1 MDLKIN
7 DQLYIVTG
15 ASSGFGKEIAI
26 ALAKEKAKVIAV
38 ARRAEILDEMA
49 HEYPTIEPF
58 PGDIMD
64 SSTISALKDYIGE
77 RILKGILVNA
87 AGPPTGS
94 FLETKMDDWDNAY
107 QSILRW
113 KIELTKT
120 FLPKLQE
127 QKYGRLVYIESM
139 STKQPVPNLVLS
151 TSLRLAVTGFVKTL
165 ADEVGTM
172 GITANI
178 MAPGYHLTPAVDRVI
193 QKQSEVKGIT
203 FDEAKKMIEDDIP
216 VGRAGDPRSFA
227 ALAVWLL
234 SPWSEYITGQT
245 ISVDGGVIRGI
256 MG

>member
-1 MDLKIN
+1 MDLQIN
-7 DQLYIVTG
+7 GQLFIVTG
-15 ASSGFGKEIAI
+15 ASSGFGKEIAL
-26 ALAKEKAKVIAV
+26 ALAKEEAKVIAR
-38 ARRAEILDEMA
+38 ARRSEILDEMA
-49 HEYPTIEPF
+49 REYPTIDPF

-64 SSTISALKDYIGE
+64 SSTIIELKDYVGE

-94 FLETKMDDWDNAY
+94 FLETKMDDWDKAY

-120 FLPKLQE
+120 FLPKLQD
-127 QKYGRLVYIESM
+127 QQYGRLVYIESM

-165 ADEVGTM
+165 ADEVGKM

-203 FDEAKKMIEDDIP
+203 FEEAKKLIEEDIP
-216 VGRAGDPRSFA
+216 VGKAGDPRSFA
-227 ALAVWLL
+227 SLAAWLL

>member
-1 MDLKIN
+1 MDLQIK
-7 DQLYIVTG
+7 DQLFIVTG
-15 ASSGFGKEIAI
+15 ASSGFGKEIAL
-26 ALAKEKAKVIAV
+26 ALAKEEVKVIAV
-38 ARRAEILDEMA
+38 ARRSEILDEMA
-49 HEYPTIEPF
+49 REHPTIEPF

-64 SSTISALKDYIGE
+64 SSTISALKDYVGE
-77 RILKGILVNA
+77 RTLKGILVNA

-94 FLETKMDDWDNAY
+94 FLETKMDDWDEAY

-127 QKYGRLVYIESM
+127 QQYGRLVYIESM
-139 STKQPVPNLVLS
+139 SIKQPVPNLVLS

-203 FDEAKKMIEDDIP
+203 FEEAKKLIEDDIP
-216 VGRAGDPRSFA
+216 VGKTGDPRSFA
-227 ALAVWLL
+227 SLAIWLL